1 MTPRL
6 TIVIPN
12 YNRPKPLARLLKSI
26 FASIKQADADD
37 TVRVLVVDDY
47 STEDISSIISR
58 YSDRPNFFFKMQ
70 KEKCGNAELS
80 FLSSLSSVGTE
91 YTWLLGND
99 DIVSQDS
106 IVHIL
111 KVIEGN
117 KYGFILLNPQI
128 LKTTE
133 NRDFLALNSASESV
147 IYDRTEDLF
156 YDFGFVTSTT
166 TFPCLVFK
174 TAPVAEFHET
184 HRLTSIAT
192 VYSHTFTLFG
202 ALRAEPALFLSLPIV
217 GFTLNERLEEQAKL
231 QKQAPAGV
239 QFYHQSLGLAR
250 LIQACADKTG
260 VPVAAFGSALEDE
273 LDKDSLRVHSTL
285 LSHFMSFFFIE
296 QIIREQ
302 DNNVRNTI
310 AFRYLLKTDI
320 SEIRQVL
327 HRFEDNTI
335 SHLFESAM
343 DVYYSLS
350 VSPDWKIN
358 YMRHMQRAILD
369 DANVKY
375 QKISYGAD
383 PSNAHKILEATSR
396 VFPLRGRRG
405 DALGRDAAPI

>member
-26 FASIKQADADD
+26 FASIKQADADEV
-37 TVRVLVVDDY
+37 VRVLVVDDY
-47 STEDISSIISR
+47 STEDISSVISR
-58 YSDRPNFFFKMQ
+58 YSDRPNFFKMQ

-80 FLSSLSSVGTE
+80 FLSSLISVGTE

-111 KVIEGN
+111 KVIEGS

-147 IYDRTEDLF
+147 IYDRAEDLF

-285 LSHFMSFFFIE
+285 LSHFMIFFFIE

-310 AFRYLLKTDI
+310 AFRYLLKPI
-320 SEIRQVL
+320 SVRLGKSFIGL
-327 HRFEDNTI
+327 KITI
-335 SHLFESAM
+335 YRTYLSHLWMYTIRYRFR
-343 DVYYSLS
+343 
-350 VSPDWKIN
+350 PI
-358 YMRHMQRAILD
+358 
-369 DANVKY
+369 
-375 QKISYGAD
+375 
-383 PSNAHKILEATSR
+383 
-396 VFPLRGRRG
+396 GRS
-405 DALGRDAAPI
+405 IT

>member
-26 FASIKQADADD
+26 FASIKQAGADD
-37 TVRVLVVDDY
+37 LVRVLVVDDY
-47 STEDISSIISR
+47 STEEISSVVSR
-58 YSDRPNFFFKMQ
+58 YLNRENFFFRMQ

-106 IVHIL
+106 ITHIL

-128 LKTTE
+128 LKTTQ
-133 NRDFLALNSASESV
+133 NRDFLALNSTSESV
-147 IYDRTEDLF
+147 IYDRAEDLF

-166 TFPCLVFK
+166 TFPCLVFR
-174 TAPVAEFHET
+174 TAPVVEFHET

-285 LSHFMSFFFIE
+285 LSHFMGFFFIE

-302 DNNVRNTI
+302 DNNVRNSI

-320 SEIRQVL
+320 AEIRQVL
-327 HRFEDNTI
+327 HRFEDDFL
-335 SHLFESAM
+335 SHLFESAI
-343 DVYYSLS
+343 DVYYTTS
-350 VSPDWKIN
+350 VTPDWKIN
-358 YMRHMQRAILD
+358 YMREMQRTILD
-369 DANVKY
+369 NAHMKY
-375 QKISYGAD
+375 QKISYGAA

-396 VFPLRGRRG
+396 VFPLKGRRG
-405 DALGRDAAPI
+405 DAFGRDAAPI